1 MATYEVKD
9 KIDGKSFVVEATSN
23 SAAIQRAA
31 RDRYEVRTV
40 TNAAEAARLV
50 GKGAEFLDDEDAA
63 PGDTPADENEESKQA
78 ENDAG

>member
-9 KIDGKSFVVEATSN
+9 KIDGELFVVEATSG

-40 TNAAEAARLV
+40 TNSADAARLV
-50 GKGAEFLDDEDAA
+50 AHGADFLDDEQSSPDQEI
-63 PGDTPADENEESKQA
+63 PASKQA
-78 ENDAG
+78 EHDAG